1 MKEEKNMITVINSDG
16 STMEVELITYLI
28 ADDNVSLYMV
38 YSKGE
43 ITGVNQDEVI
53 YISRITKDGNEI
65 ELHGISDDNEWANVQ
80 NLLKKIAN
88 K

>member
-28 ADDNVSLYMV
+28 ADDNISLYMV

-43 ITGVNQDEVI
+43 VTGVNQDEVI
-53 YISRITKDGNEI
+53 YISRIIKKGNEI